1 MWIYMAVLALV
12 VLGLVGGI
20 AAGGIFT
27 IVLLPLAAIVLV
39 AGIAYRGMGH
49 AAESGAGG
57 VQDGPAPLPHSS
69 PSDPARVASSPEG
82 LTDARRAQQ

>member
-1 MWIYMAVLALV
+1 MAVGVLV

-27 IVLLPLAAIVLV
+27 IVLLPVAAIILV

-49 AAESGAGG
+49 AAESRSGG
-57 VQDGPAPLPHSS
+57 SSGGPGPLPHSS
-69 PSDPARVASSPEG
+69 PTDPARVQSSPEG
-82 LTDARRAQQ
+82 LADARRAQQ